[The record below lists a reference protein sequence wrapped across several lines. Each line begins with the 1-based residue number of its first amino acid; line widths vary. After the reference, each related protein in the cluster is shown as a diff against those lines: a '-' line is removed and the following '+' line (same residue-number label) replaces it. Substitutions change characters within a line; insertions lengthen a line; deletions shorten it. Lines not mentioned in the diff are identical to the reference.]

1 MTSAVEE
8 DTLSLLKDRPD
19 FDVNIG
25 KFGRWPL
32 HFASC
37 RGLVEV
43 VKRLLALPNIDVN
56 VKDTGGQT
64 PFSLACQNGH
74 VGVVQL
80 LLKDPRVDVTLDD
93 NDSCTSLWWAV
104 RNGGLE
110 VIEWLIASDRVAH
123 CKWQRFGRARKGKAY
138 EMARK

>member
-1 MTSAVEE
+1 MCVFQE
-8 DTLSLLKDRPD
+8 
-19 FDVNIG
+19 
-25 KFGRWPL
+25 
-32 HFASC
+32 
-37 RGLVEV
+37 
-43 VKRLLALPNIDVN
+43 
-56 VKDTGGQT
+56 
-64 PFSLACQNGH
+64 
-74 VGVVQL
+74 

-93 NDSCTSLWWAV
+93 NDGCTPLWWAV